1 MTRYEQELRKLFD
14 GSGLMDRPQYS
25 GRVCVGEL
33 GKDLRVRAEFF
44 SAHVADQYDAIR
56 LTVLNRKE
64 GVVDRTLLQF
74 KDVWGK
80 KPVPSNPNFRS
91 GVMPHLWDDHGDVDW
106 YVYHPSAADYD
117 SLRQAIGQY
126 LSMFRER
133 TPEWAQD
140 GPKLVFICAPLR
152 GDVEKNI
159 EFARQKAQ
167 EVFADGDIPICPHL
181 LFPPITDPK
190 HPEQD
195 KKVKEMSLRLL
206 ESCQQLNVYGPI
218 WTDDM
223 WKHIYRAG
231 DLGIPVMTDQKAIG
245 RTPPG
250 APAGRSDKTLDQER
264 QKPSCPLIGQNGN
277 IFHLMG
283 LASRTLRQCGMAD
296 EAKEMQNRIMGGDC
310 HSYEEAL
317 RIISEYVETELSP
330 SISANNK
337 KKENPTHER

>member
-218 WTDDM
+218 WTDGM
-223 WKHIYRAG
+223 WKHSRDDGSEGHWPDAAPALRQEG
-231 DLGIPVMTDQKAIG
+231 AIRHWIRNVKSRPALSSG
-245 RTPPG
+245 RT
-250 APAGRSDKTLDQER
+250 ATFFISWASPAERCGSVAWPTRQRRCKTVLWAATVTA
-264 QKPSCPLIGQNGN
+264 
-277 IFHLMG
+277 M
-283 LASRTLRQCGMAD
+283 
-296 EAKEMQNRIMGGDC
+296 
-310 HSYEEAL
+310 
-317 RIISEYVETELSP
+317 
-330 SISANNK
+330 K
-337 KKENPTHER
+337 KR

>member
-44 SAHVADQYDAIR
+44 SAHVADHYDAIR

-64 GVVDRTLLQF
+64 GVVDRTLLHF
-74 KDVWGK
+74 KDVWGG
-80 KPVPSNPNFRS
+80 KPVPSDPNSRN
-91 GVMPHLWDDHGDVDW
+91 GVMPHLWVAHENVDW
-106 YVYHPSAADYD
+106 YIYHPSAADYD
-117 SLRQAIGQY
+117 LLRQAIGQY

-133 TPEWAQD
+133 TPERVQD
-140 GPKLVFICAPLR
+140 GPKLVFICAPLE
-152 GDVEKNI
+152 GDSKKNI

-181 LFPPITDPK
+181 LFPTIADLD
-190 HPEQD
+190 HPDQD
-195 KKVKEMSLRLL
+195 AKVGEMSLRLL

-231 DLGIPVMTDQKAIG
+231 ALDIPVMTDQKAIG
-245 RTPPG
+245 RTPLRRS
-250 APAGRSDKTLDQER
+250 GRKER
-264 QKPSCPLIGQNGN
+264 
-277 IFHLMG
+277 
-283 LASRTLRQCGMAD
+283 
-296 EAKEMQNRIMGGDC
+296 
-310 HSYEEAL
+310 
-317 RIISEYVETELSP
+317 
-330 SISANNK
+330 
-337 KKENPTHER
+337 

>member
-1 MTRYEQELRKLFD
+1 MPAVSRFCGAAFFALFAKWIPPLLANNDPTVTVEVLELFRRHVLFEINPQHLFEILLG
-14 GSGLMDRPQYS
+14 GSA
-25 GRVCVGEL
+25 GREAV
-33 GKDLRVRAEFF
+33 
-44 SAHVADQYDAIR
+44 
-56 LTVLNRKE
+56 
-64 GVVDRTLLQF
+64 VVDVLL
-74 KDVWGK
+74 DAGK
-80 KPVPSNPNFRS
+80 I
-91 GVMPHLWDDHGDVDW
+91 DW

-152 GDVEKNI
+152 DDVEKNI

-245 RTPPG
+245 RTPPRRS
-250 APAGRSDKTLDQER
+250 GRKER
-264 QKPSCPLIGQNGN
+264 
-277 IFHLMG
+277 
-283 LASRTLRQCGMAD
+283 
-296 EAKEMQNRIMGGDC
+296 
-310 HSYEEAL
+310 
-317 RIISEYVETELSP
+317 
-330 SISANNK
+330 
-337 KKENPTHER
+337 

>member
-1 MTRYEQELRKLFD
+1 MAMWT
-14 GSGLMDRPQYS
+14 G
-25 GRVCVGEL
+25 
-33 GKDLRVRAEFF
+33 
-44 SAHVADQYDAIR
+44 
-56 LTVLNRKE
+56 
-64 GVVDRTLLQF
+64 
-74 KDVWGK
+74 
-80 KPVPSNPNFRS
+80 
-91 GVMPHLWDDHGDVDW
+91 

-140 GPKLVFICAPLR
+140 GPKLVFICAPLE
-152 GDVEKNI
+152 GDIKKNI

-223 WKHIYRAG
+223 WKHIHRAG

-245 RTPPG
+245 RTPPR
-250 APAGRSDKTLDQER
+250 RS
-264 QKPSCPLIGQNGN
+264 G
-277 IFHLMG
+277 
-283 LASRTLRQCGMAD
+283 
-296 EAKEMQNRIMGGDC
+296 
-310 HSYEEAL
+310 
-317 RIISEYVETELSP
+317 
-330 SISANNK
+330 
-337 KKENPTHER
+337 KKER

>member
-64 GVVDRTLLQF
+64 SVVDRTLLQF

-206 ESCQQLNVYGPI
+206 ESCQQLNVYEPI

-245 RTPPG
+245 RTPPRRS
-250 APAGRSDKTLDQER
+250 GRKER
-264 QKPSCPLIGQNGN
+264 
-277 IFHLMG
+277 
-283 LASRTLRQCGMAD
+283 
-296 EAKEMQNRIMGGDC
+296 
-310 HSYEEAL
+310 
-317 RIISEYVETELSP
+317 
-330 SISANNK
+330 
-337 KKENPTHER
+337 

>member
-117 SLRQAIGQY
+117 SLRQAIG
-126 LSMFRER
+126 S
-133 TPEWAQD
+133 
-140 GPKLVFICAPLR
+140 
-152 GDVEKNI
+152 
-159 EFARQKAQ
+159 
-167 EVFADGDIPICPHL
+167 ICPCFGSERRNGRRTARSWCL
-181 LFPPITDPK
+181 SVLRCGAMWKRTLNLPGRRPRRCSQTAISPSVRICCFRPSRTQNTRNRTKKSRRCPCGFWSPASSSMSTDPSGQMTCGSIFTAPVIW
-190 HPEQD
+190 HSRDDGSEGHWPDAAPALRQEGAIRHWIRN
-195 KKVKEMSLRLL
+195 VKSRPAL
-206 ESCQQLNVYGPI
+206 SS
-218 WTDDM
+218 
-223 WKHIYRAG
+223 
-231 DLGIPVMTDQKAIG
+231 G
-245 RTPPG
+245 RT
-250 APAGRSDKTLDQER
+250 ATFFISWASPAERCGSVACRRGQGDAKPYYGRR
-264 QKPSCPLIGQNGN
+264 
-277 IFHLMG
+277 
-283 LASRTLRQCGMAD
+283 
-296 EAKEMQNRIMGGDC
+296 
-310 HSYEEAL
+310 
-317 RIISEYVETELSP
+317 LSQL
-330 SISANNK
+330 
-337 KKENPTHER
+337 

>member
-152 GDVEKNI
+152 DDVEKNI
-159 EFARQKAQ
+159 EFARA
-167 EVFADGDIPICPHL
+167 EGPGGVRRRRYPHL
-181 LFPPITDPK
+181 SASAVSAHHGPK
-190 HPEQD
+190 TPGTGQKSQGD
-195 KKVKEMSLRLL
+195 VPAAFGVLPAAQCLR
-206 ESCQQLNVYGPI
+206 
-218 WTDDM
+218 T
-223 WKHIYRAG
+223 H
-231 DLGIPVMTDQKAIG
+231 
-245 RTPPG
+245 
-250 APAGRSDKTLDQER
+250 LDR
-264 QKPSCPLIGQNGN
+264 
-277 IFHLMG
+277 
-283 LASRTLRQCGMAD
+283 
-296 EAKEMQNRIMGGDC
+296 
-310 HSYEEAL
+310 
-317 RIISEYVETELSP
+317 
-330 SISANNK
+330 
-337 KKENPTHER
+337 